1 VQDRLLGR
9 VEEVYGD
16 KALSIVASLL
26 EGFLCPGA
34 GRCVTVI
41 SSVTVPYGAIRVFVQ
56 LQDALN
62 AIWEVESK
70 VRPTI
75 FRRLR
80 RRFRAFV
87 TTLMAGTLILV
98 VAIVL
103 PSVEAVTPF
112 LSDLP
117 GVAIIWQAADFLVT
131 WLLVAL
137 AFALICMV
145 LPNVTLAWH
154 DV

>member
-1 VQDRLLGR
+1 MANRRFRTSFSAGLR
-9 VEEVYGD
+9 D

-41 SSVTVPYGAIRVFVQ
+41 SSVTVPYGAIRVFGQ

-87 TTLMAGTLILV
+87 TTLMAGTLILLV
-98 VAIVL
+98 IHADL
-103 PSVEAVTPF
+103 SVH
-112 LSDLP
+112 P
-117 GVAIIWQAADFLVT
+117 G
-131 WLLVAL
+131 
-137 AFALICMV
+137 
-145 LPNVTLAWH
+145 
-154 DV
+154 